1 MMNITDFDGDDDG
14 KLIVQYGC
22 HAFYKCSSDK

>member
-14 KLIVQYGC
+14 KLIVQYAC
-22 HAFYKCSSDK
+22 HAFEKMQQ

>member
-14 KLIVQYGC
+14 KLIVQYAC
-22 HAFYKCSSDK
+22 HAFEKMQQW